1 MGTKPM
7 SLGEAVLQQRRLRI
21 LLAED
26 DFEMRR
32 LLARVLR
39 HAGVDLVEAASGDEA
54 LDRIADQLLEHDVA
68 KDLAAFDLV
77 IADIRM
83 PGCTGLDLLA
93 CLRHF
98 DWNTPVIL
106 ITAFGNAETH
116 AQAKRLGAFAVFD
129 KPFDLA
135 DLATAVLNAG
145 PARP

>member
-1 MGTKPM
+1 MATKRM
-7 SLGEAVLQQRRLRI
+7 HLTAVDSPKEHPRV

-32 LLARVLR
+32 LLSRTLS
-39 HAGVDLVEAASGDEA
+39 HAGFDLVEAASGDEA
-54 LDRIADQLLEHDVA
+54 LDRLADQLLDEMD
-68 KDLAAFDLV
+68 AFDLV

-106 ITAFGNAETH
+106 ITAFGNAATH
-116 AQAKRLGAFAVFD
+116 DEARRLGAFAVFD
-129 KPFDLA
+129 KPFDLD
-135 DLATAVLNAG
+135 DLETAVLCASPPVHG
-145 PARP
+145 